1 MVSLRE
7 DLPNQ
12 NKTTYQLIAYDL
24 LGFSPKTISA
34 IMDISPASV
43 YTRRCRI
50 KEKIEKLSLEKQK
63 KYTCFL
69 DK

>member
-43 YTRRCRI
+43 YTRRHRI